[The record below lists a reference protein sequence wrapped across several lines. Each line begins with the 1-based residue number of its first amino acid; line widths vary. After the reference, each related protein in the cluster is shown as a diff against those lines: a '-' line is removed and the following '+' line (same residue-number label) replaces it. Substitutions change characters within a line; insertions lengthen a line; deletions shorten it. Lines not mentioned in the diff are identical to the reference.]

1 MPDIAPYAN
10 LAFFFTVTFLTT
22 FISTPFIARIMRR
35 RGMTGRDVHKTS
47 KLEIP
52 EMCGLAILLGL
63 TLGSLAYVFAAPE
76 SLNEITAFVATTLI
90 AGAIGVLDDLHPL
103 SARIK
108 PLLTAFAAL
117 PIIFL
122 RVYNPYPM
130 IPLLGTVS
138 LTILY
143 PLLVP
148 IAIAVTSNAVNMMEV
163 MNGSMPG
170 TVIIISTAITAVLL
184 VSGDMHTAAISAG
197 LLAAAGAFFYYN
209 RFPAKVFSGDTG
221 SLAVGAALG
230 AIAILGRI
238 ETVMVVALIPQIMN
252 AFYGLSSIG
261 RLYERREIRERPTHL
276 LENGSLAASAER
288 GAPVTLVRLILAP
301 GPAGEREVVRSMM
314 ILTIVSSVL
323 AVLTYWITVGVK
335 I

>member
-122 RVYNPYPM
+122 RAYNPYPM
-130 IPLLGTVS
+130 IPLFGTVS

-143 PLLVP
+143 PLLIPV
-148 IAIAVTSNAVNMMEV
+148 AIAVTSNAVNMMDV

-170 TVIIISTAITAVLL
+170 TVIIISTAITAVLF

-197 LLAAAGAFFYYN
+197 LLAAAVAFFHYN

-276 LENGSLAASAER
+276 LENGTLAASTER
-288 GAPVTLVRLILAP
+288 GAPVTLARLILAS
-301 GPAGEREVVRSMM
+301 GPAGEREVVRGMM
-314 ILTIVSSVL
+314 VLTIVSSIL
-323 AVLTYWITVGVK
+323 AILTYWITVGMRV
-335 I
+335 